1 MNKFKLIYILLVV
14 GAVDGWS
21 QETQQNI
28 PWGNYLVLGG
38 GYSKMSVDETVNTI
52 LPYTGPG
59 MATALEVQF
68 GAEKHYCHIRNAFTF
83 GDLSPY
89 QSSLP
94 DKNTENAY
102 VENFSVAYYW
112 LFFQCQPQSIH
123 IYAGPLANAR
133 FGLRFKNG
141 ELGNSAMGYEAAL
154 SAGLALKA
162 DKYFNISA
170 NKNNSFKRFKAGASL
185 SVPVMSKIFTP
196 NYLGISETAATDEVS
211 IIDWSSNYTGYFNSI
226 EAGIA
231 LTYYLKNKN
240 AIELAYFRDFFT
252 TSPKYNPVKTMNQ
265 SIVFKFLFNLK

>member
-89 QSSLP
+89 QSSLQIKIP
-94 DKNTENAY
+94 KM
-102 VENFSVAYYW
+102 
-112 LFFQCQPQSIH
+112 L
-123 IYAGPLANAR
+123 
-133 FGLRFKNG
+133 
-141 ELGNSAMGYEAAL
+141 M
-154 SAGLALKA
+154 LKT
-162 DKYFNISA
+162 
-170 NKNNSFKRFKAGASL
+170 L
-185 SVPVMSKIFTP
+185 V
-196 NYLGISETAATDEVS
+196 LL
-211 IIDWSSNYTGYFNSI
+211 IIGYFFNANPKAFIYMQVLWQMQDLGFVSKM
-226 EAGIA
+226 ESWGIR
-231 LTYYLKNKN
+231 LWVMKQPSLPDW
-240 AIELAYFRDFFT
+240 L
-252 TSPKYNPVKTMNQ
+252 
-265 SIVFKFLFNLK
+265 